1 MEEIEFFV
9 PARCDLGKAEALI
22 ERVCAAHGLHA
33 AMKGSLATYPGSVH
47 WHYKQ
52 LKETGTLE
60 LTLLRGDRRIWA
72 AVHTNR
78 KAAWI
83 EDALPKVKADVERAL
98 KRGGD
103 RS

>member
-1 MEEIEFFV
+1 MEEIEFSL
-9 PARCDLGKAEALI
+9 PARCDFAKAEALI
-22 ERVCAAHGLHA
+22 ERVCGACGLHA
-33 AMKGSLATYPGSVH
+33 AMKSSLATYPGSIH
-47 WHYKQ
+47 WHYKKS
-52 LKETGTLE
+52 KEKGTLE
-60 LTLLRGDRRIWA
+60 LTLLRGERRIWA

-83 EDALPKVKADVERAL
+83 EDALPKVRALVEQGL